1 MNVCVV
7 TGKESL
13 RVDCVLGE
21 GAFATVYQAT
31 NPATLE
37 KTVLKVRLRM
47 KSAAS
52 LSLCYSA
59 LFFNVVVKQILLNHL
74 RNASL
79 NRVLRDIWT

>member
-31 NPATLE
+31 NPVTLE

-52 LSLCYSA
+52 LS
-59 LFFNVVVKQILLNHL
+59 
-74 RNASL
+74 
-79 NRVLRDIWT
+79 RVLLSSFFLM

>member
-1 MNVCVV
+1 M
-7 TGKESL
+7 
-13 RVDCVLGE
+13 DCVLGE

-37 KTVLKVRLRM
+37 KTVLKVRLQR

-59 LFFNVVVKQILLNHL
+59 LFF
-74 RNASL
+74 
-79 NRVLRDIWT
+79 

>member
-1 MNVCVV
+1 M
-7 TGKESL
+7 
-13 RVDCVLGE
+13 DCVLGE

-31 NPATLE
+31 NPVTLE

-59 LFFNVVVKQILLNHL
+59 PFF
-74 RNASL
+74 
-79 NRVLRDIWT
+79 

>member
-1 MNVCVV
+1 MEVCREKLYAVLIETMNVCVL

-37 KTVLKVRLRM
+37 KTVLKVRLQM

-59 LFFNVVVKQILLNHL
+59 LFFLM
-74 RNASL
+74 
-79 NRVLRDIWT
+79 